1 MADPPEDKV
10 IVGGLSDAV
19 SPDGLI
25 DVVSVTVPENWM
37 RLVRLMVEVP
47 VVDSGVVRL
56 VGLLVMEKSGVTTRA
71 VMVVRWVIDPLVPV
85 TLTV

>member
-1 MADPPEDKV
+1 MADPPEERV
-10 IVGGLSDAV
+10 MLGGLSDAV
-19 SPDGLI
+19 SPDGVI

-37 RLVRLMVEVP
+37 RLVRLIVEVP
-47 VVDSGVVRL
+47 LVDSGVVRL
-56 VGLLVMEKSGVTTRA
+56 VGLLVMEKSGVTTLA